1 MKILTLPQRER
12 EREKPGLLKMFYS
25 NGKLIIDDVFESAKN
40 SLGEEKATKSETES
54 DSTRK
59 KKKKMKPKQHRKS
72 SCVFQARTLRVLHR
86 TLWAVVACQ
95 LRSCTC
101 CEEGISGQTI
111 GKMDPHPKFSEI
123 LQVSAS

>member
-1 MKILTLPQRER
+1 MIFFPPLFFFFLDFMRYHENINSSTER

-59 KKKKMKPKQHRKS
+59 KKKKK
-72 SCVFQARTLRVLHR
+72 
-86 TLWAVVACQ
+86 
-95 LRSCTC
+95 
-101 CEEGISGQTI
+101 
-111 GKMDPHPKFSEI
+111 
-123 LQVSAS
+123 